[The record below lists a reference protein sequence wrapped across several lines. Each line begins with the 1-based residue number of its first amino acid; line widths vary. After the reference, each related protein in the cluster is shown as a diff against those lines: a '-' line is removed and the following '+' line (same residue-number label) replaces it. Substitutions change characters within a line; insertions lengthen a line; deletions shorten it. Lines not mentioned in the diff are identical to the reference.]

1 MSSASATA
9 PATVKESTM
18 VPFAPGDILLG
29 ATDLNNPA
37 DDHAGDGRIFQYDKN
52 FHLKG
57 VLYTT
62 GTTHLVKGLTFGPD
76 GLLWAF
82 DSAEHAVIFVDP
94 KTGKQVANKHTFP
107 PKPWSSAFF
116 DKAGNTYLHE
126 HLNSSWEAVPE
137 KYRILMRKVP
147 GTERA
152 GDGKVYK
159 FSPDDKLLETY
170 NTETSTSFAGF
181 LGVTSCVMHPSE
193 KYLIYTTETSK
204 RLMRYD
210 IVNNKQMPDLMV
222 LPQEARE
229 FMFCIGMC
237 QDGTIAVTRGAKWE
251 HIDMEGK
258 VLRTYPLEGPG
269 WASIRESNDAQHV
282 FVTSF
287 FNGTCIKVNKASGEI
302 VGQCQV
308 PAQRSLAG
316 VAEYKG

>member
-1 MSSASATA
+1 MSSAPATA

-18 VPFAPGDILLG
+18 VPFAPGDILLA
-29 ATDLNNPA
+29 ATDLNNPT
-37 DDHAGDGRIFQYDKN
+37 DDHAGDGRIFQFDKN

-62 GTTHLVKGLTFGPD
+62 GTSHLVKGLTFGPD

-94 KTGKQVANKHTFP
+94 KTGKQVPAKHKYP
-107 PKPWSSAFF
+107 PKPYSSAFF
-116 DKAGNTYLHE
+116 DKAGNTYLYE
-126 HLNSSWEAVPE
+126 HLNGTPDMVPE
-137 KYRILMRKVP
+137 KYRNMTKLVP
-147 GTERA
+147 GSSRV

-159 FSPDDKLLETY
+159 YSADDKLLDTY
-170 NTETSTSFAGF
+170 DTETSTSFAGY
-181 LGVTSCVMHPSE
+181 LGVTSCVLHPSE

-210 IVNNKQMPDLMV
+210 IENKKQMPDLMV

-229 FMFCIGMC
+229 FMFCIGLC
-237 QDGTIAVTRGAKWE
+237 KDGTLAVTRGAKWE
-251 HIDMEGK
+251 HIDMDGK

-269 WASIRESNDAQHV
+269 WATIKESLDGQHV

-308 PAQRSLAG
+308 PAQRALAG
-316 VAEYKG
+316 VAEYRG